1 MKQLVIKGDKRYI
14 KIHEKFNYEK
24 LNFLK
29 HLIKFNMHYEENEK
43 KNKAYALYAK
53 MKANF
58 IPKIHYKNYNL
69 ISDHHFYLL
78 QIYCNIYSNDIT
90 GAVKSSGELER
101 VSTCLMA
108 SGAS

>member
-43 KNKAYALYAK
+43 K
-53 MKANF
+53 
-58 IPKIHYKNYNL
+58 KIKPMPYMQK
-69 ISDHHFYLL
+69 
-78 QIYCNIYSNDIT
+78 
-90 GAVKSSGELER
+90 
-101 VSTCLMA
+101 
-108 SGAS
+108 